1 MASQKMSYPNLS
13 NLRMGLYVAQKEFA
27 HVIKDFEMGRLS
39 YIIQMDPKMQLQGP
53 CKRQIL
59 HWQKMKR

>member
-13 NLRMGLYVAQKEFA
+13 NLRMGPYVAQKEFA

-39 YIIQMDPKMQLQGP
+39 YIIQIDPKMQL
-53 CKRQIL
+53 
-59 HWQKMKR
+59 